1 MTPSAKITIL
11 YVENDS
17 ALRGLISN
25 IIRGFESV
33 ESVVDF
39 ASGEDAIKFSKA
51 SRVNVALLDV
61 HLGHGVLNGL
71 ATGNE
76 LRRLNSGIGLVMY
89 SQIPLETIANL
100 VDPRG
105 LEAWSYM
112 EKKADVNLA
121 NLVRVLHAAAQ
132 GKSNYNWSKQKKET
146 LPEDGISTNSLSRRQ
161 NIVMSLL
168 ASGFEPKL
176 IADRLGISAESVRK
190 DLSSAY
196 SVLVPTPESGKDL
209 RISAI
214 LRYQILVGSSA
225 LNDL

>member
-1 MTPSAKITIL
+1 MTIVYI
-11 YVENDS
+11 ENDS

-25 IIRGFESV
+25 LLRGFESV
-33 ESVVDF
+33 QSVVDF
-39 ASGEDAIKFSKA
+39 ASGEEAIKFAKA
-51 SRVNVALLDV
+51 TRVSVALLDV

-76 LRRLNSGIGLVMY
+76 LRRLNPGIGLVMY

-105 LEAWSYM
+105 LEAWSYL
-112 EKKADVNLA
+112 EKKADVNLDD
-121 NLVRVLHAAAQ
+121 LVSVLHSASQ
-132 GKSNYNWSKQKKET
+132 GKSNYNWSKHKKDN
-146 LPEDGISTNSLSRRQ
+146 LSEDGISTDSLSRRQ

-176 IADRLGISAESVRK
+176 IADRLEISVESVRK
-190 DLSSAY
+190 DLSAAY
-196 SVLVPTPESGKDL
+196 AVLVPAPESGKDL

-214 LRYQILVGSSA
+214 LKYQNLAGRSE

>member
-1 MTPSAKITIL
+1 MKIL

-17 ALRGLISN
+17 ALRGLLANLLSN
-25 IIRGFESV
+25 FDLV

-39 ASGEDAIKFSKA
+39 ATGEDAIKFAKSSKV
-51 SRVNVALLDV
+51 SVALLDI
-61 HLGHGVLNGL
+61 HLGSGVLNGL

-76 LRRLNSGIGLVMY
+76 LRRIDPGVGLVMY

-100 VDPRG
+100 VELRG
-105 LEAWSYM
+105 MEAWSYL
-112 EKKADVNLA
+112 EKKANVNLEDI
-121 NLVRVLHAAAQ
+121 VQVLHSAAL
-132 GKSNYNWSKQKKET
+132 GKSNYNWSKHKIQK
-146 LPEDGISTNSLSRRQ
+146 LPKDGVSVDSLTRRQ

-176 IADRLGISAESVRK
+176 IAARLEISVESVRK

-196 SVLVPTPESGKDL
+196 AVLMPNPEVGKDL

-214 LRYQILVGSSA
+214 LKYQSIVGSEE

>member
-1 MTPSAKITIL
+1 LATPAKMTIL

-25 IIRGFESV
+25 LLRGFESV
-33 ESVVDF
+33 ESVIDF
-39 ASGEDAIKFSKA
+39 ASGEDAIKFAKA
-51 SRVNVALLDV
+51 SRVSVALLDV

-105 LEAWSYM
+105 LEAWSYI
-112 EKKADVNLA
+112 EKKADVNLDD
-121 NLVRVLHAAAQ
+121 LVQVLFAAAQ
-132 GKSNYNWSKQKKET
+132 GKSNHNWSKHKRET
-146 LPEDGISTNSLSRRQ
+146 LAEDGISTDSLSRRQ
-161 NIVMSLL
+161 NIIMSLL

-176 IADRLGISAESVRK
+176 IADRLEISVESVRK

-196 SVLVPTPESGKDL
+196 AVLVPAPVSGKDL

-214 LRYQILVGSSA
+214 LKYQSLVGGSE

>member
-1 MTPSAKITIL
+1 VILKVLERPYRLGGKRDKKEKDLIATAKMTIV

-25 IIRGFESV
+25 LLRSFESI

-39 ASGEDAIKFSKA
+39 ASGEEAIKFAKA
-51 SRVNVALLDV
+51 TRVSVALLDV

-76 LRRLNSGIGLVMY
+76 LRRLNPGIGLVMY

-105 LEAWSYM
+105 LEAWSYL
-112 EKKADVNLA
+112 EKKADVNLED
-121 NLVRVLHAAAQ
+121 LVSVLQSASM
-132 GKSNYNWSKQKKET
+132 GKSNYNWSKHKKEN
-146 LPEDGISTNSLSRRQ
+146 LSEDGIATDSLSRRQ

-168 ASGFEPKL
+168 ASGFEPKMFAQTVL
-176 IADRLGISAESVRK
+176 PIRVLKISENAESMR
-190 DLSSAY
+190 
-196 SVLVPTPESGKDL
+196 
-209 RISAI
+209 R
-214 LRYQILVGSSA
+214 
-225 LNDL
+225 